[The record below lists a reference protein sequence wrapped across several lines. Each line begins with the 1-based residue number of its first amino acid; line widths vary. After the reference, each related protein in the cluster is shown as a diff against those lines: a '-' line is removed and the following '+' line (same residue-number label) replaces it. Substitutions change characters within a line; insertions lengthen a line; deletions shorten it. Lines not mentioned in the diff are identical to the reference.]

1 MGGPEKREDGEFHDV
16 KILILGAGAVGGYF
30 GARLHQSGADVTF
43 LLREPRAAKVR
54 KEGLVIKSPKGDA
67 TLPVKIVT
75 GSGEG
80 GPYDV
85 VILTC
90 KAYDLDS
97 AMAAVAPAVGAGT
110 TIVPLLNGLAHFVAL
125 DEKFGA
131 ERVAGGLARIGGM
144 LGPNGEVMHTSPF
157 AAVAFGER
165 GGKPVREQLKALDAA
180 CKKAGIDG
188 GLSASIDQDLW
199 DKWIML
205 TSLATM
211 CCTLRGATGDILA
224 AEEGPALMAETV
236 DECRRVAA
244 AEGFDPGDKS
254 IGQLKS
260 FLTQRGSVFAASM
273 LGDLEKGG
281 AIEGRHVIG
290 DMLQR
295 ARRHAIAAPHLRTAY
310 AVVQAYEARRARGGL
325 AQK

>member
-1 MGGPEKREDGEFHDV
+1 V

-43 LLREPRAAKVR
+43 LLREPRASKVK
-54 KEGLVIKSPKGDA
+54 KEGLVVKSPKGDA
-67 TLPVKIVT
+67 TLSVKIVT
-75 GSGEG
+75 NGADG

-85 VILTC
+85 VILAS
-90 KAYDLDS
+90 KAYDLES
-97 AMAAVAPAVGAGT
+97 AMAAIAPAVGPGT
-110 TIVPLLNGLAHFVAL
+110 TVVPLLNGLAHFSAL
-125 DEKFGA
+125 DKEFA
-131 ERVAGGLARIGGM
+131 ADRVVGGLARIGGM

-165 GGKPVREQLKALDAA
+165 SGKPAREHLKTLDAA

-205 TSLATM
+205 TSLAAM
-211 CCTLRGATGDILA
+211 CCTLRGATDDIMA
-224 AEEGPALMAETV
+224 ADEGAALMAETV
-236 DECRRVAA
+236 DECRSVAA
-244 AEGFDPGDKS
+244 AEGFDPGEKNTA
-254 IGQLKS
+254 QLKG

-295 ARRHAIAAPHLRTAY
+295 ARRHGVAAPHLRTAY